1 MEYLRTADGAATL
14 SNRLAA
20 GPRDCAVV
28 VVSIARVTGRSYVD
42 ELRLEAAVGPR
53 ADVYVVSPEVSRQLR
68 TVVPAARHVFGG
80 AAQAFM
86 PVGSGRPVVSRPLRV
101 AFGPADVDRMT
112 DELIDDVAALTA
124 TSAAS
129 GPSAPPAVSAASGAS
144 ASSPAAGDD

>member
-86 PVGSGRPVVSRPLRV
+86 PVRV